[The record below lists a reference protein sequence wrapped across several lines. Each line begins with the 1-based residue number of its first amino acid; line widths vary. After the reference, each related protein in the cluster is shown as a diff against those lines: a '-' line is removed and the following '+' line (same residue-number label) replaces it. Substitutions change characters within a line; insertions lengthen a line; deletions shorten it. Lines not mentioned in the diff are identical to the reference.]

1 MIKGPEKVSPVRDIR
16 GWCRDPLISDALQ
29 NAHALPDELPVD
41 DSLRGL
47 LQQISQC
54 EGER

>member
-41 DSLRGL
+41 ESLRGL